1 VCCLISGQS
10 CCGWVSVWQGIHCM
24 LSWST
29 FWTSRRSWQWSRE
42 FGTHPKLLFLRYET
56 WIFVRTVYFFFLD
69 IYLPVIF
76 LCIDKSLK
84 WTAYLHFQNFPM
96 PFDIFFF
103 FLCIVKSLEW
113 AVIVWFLDVIAITF
127 LQVSQCSLRD
137 LLLHCCTDDAPDVR
151 QSAFA
156 LLGDLALVS
165 LMCICIRHTE
175 ALTSIDGISLM
186 LMILKHGM

>member
-1 VCCLISGQS
+1 
-10 CCGWVSVWQGIHCM
+10 
-24 LSWST
+24 
-29 FWTSRRSWQWSRE
+29 
-42 FGTHPKLLFLRYET
+42 LFLLSLTLNSLLLKVYIYIFHLNINGLAEGLGSGVESLVLIQNLCFWDMKHEFLFVQYISSS
-56 WIFVRTVYFFFLD
+56 WIY
-69 IYLPVIF
+69 ILPVIF

-156 LLGDLALVS
+156 LLGDLARVS

-186 LMILKHGM
+186 LMVLKHGM